1 MQDGMLAACGFAP
14 HEIHGLICAIFEPTS
29 LRKEC
34 LDHIQLSPLGV
45 YKLSH

>member
-1 MQDGMLAACGFAP
+1 VQDGMLAACGFAP

-34 LDHIQLSPLGV
+34 LDHIQL
-45 YKLSH
+45 